1 MSTQTQVT
9 WNATAYQS
17 GTQTVN
23 RAHAADRAWFY
34 VLHLAADTEGEAG
47 RYQVSNELCDWL
59 NGGTY
64 RAWPFGRLSDHEDP
78 PTMST
83 PTTIKIENIVLALIQ
98 TQAPFTNATNAP
110 TANYDDIQS
119 LLDKKDILYVQATN
133 PIPLA
138 GARKPSL
145 NAPVLMSTVTATI
158 RFVSNNTNKI
168 NDWEVGLDTAL
179 TTTNFSG
186 TVTNLTNAS
195 FPNGF
200 EMDVPEGGDRQ
211 SEGSEQRIRTRVM
224 RVVFRP

>member
-1 MSTQTQVT
+1 
-9 WNATAYQS
+9 
-17 GTQTVN
+17 
-23 RAHAADRAWFY
+23 
-34 VLHLAADTEGEAG
+34 
-47 RYQVSNELCDWL
+47 
-59 NGGTY
+59 
-64 RAWPFGRLSDHEDP
+64 
-78 PTMST
+78 MST

-98 TQAPFTNATNAP
+98 SQAPFTNATNAP
-110 TANYDDIQS
+110 TANYDDIQG

-168 NDWEVGLDTAL
+168 NDWEVGLDAAL